1 MRWGRRSL
9 LATSSL
15 VAMAAS
21 APVLAQGVVTN
32 PVPVNGVFTTTPGV
46 TGVVLTGESFTG
58 TILNAAPV
66 TLGQY
71 KVGIYTGI
79 AVGTKSFNGAIINA
93 GNIEVATNY
102 PTNKHAF
109 GIAVG
114 AGAGGVF
121 NGSVTNSG
129 FITSREGYSIGHYIP
144 PGLQGTVEL
153 ADIAVRETVTGSIIN
168 TATGVI
174 ILPFGRV
181 NSIGIAVDAPI
192 LGRIINA
199 GYIFAGFGIDTGT
212 GIAVRAPIMGGIT
225 NSGTLISTHID
236 IRVLAPLPRGITNSG
251 FIGGKIFAPT
261 DTAITVVGPIAGGI
275 SNTGIIAGAA
285 EGNGIAFGT
294 GTAFDL
300 GAASAATVIRQSAG
314 SIFGGI
320 RFSSHADELLIS
332 GGAVGGGFVA
342 PAGSAAS
349 IGLSG
354 GVLAIGA
361 AEFSNTP
368 GFIGGDPL
376 LGVQNLAALRQ
387 SGGMVVLDVVN
398 STNAAEVPNVRAG
411 VITLTSVAAALTNF
425 SAVNAINAPSFA
437 PGAS

>member
-1 MRWGRRSL
+1 MGLLLSPFLTHPHPPTTRRVAADGGSLPLPPAGEGAERSEAGEGLAARVAADFFAAIKNYPVNPHLGAAKLFLQWQSPAFSCEEAEMRWGRRSL

-129 FITSREGYSIGHYIP
+129 FITSRE
-144 PGLQGTVEL
+144 
-153 ADIAVRETVTGSIIN
+153 
-168 TATGVI
+168 
-174 ILPFGRV
+174 
-181 NSIGIAVDAPI
+181 
-192 LGRIINA
+192 
-199 GYIFAGFGIDTGT
+199 
-212 GIAVRAPIMGGIT
+212 
-225 NSGTLISTHID
+225 
-236 IRVLAPLPRGITNSG
+236 
-251 FIGGKIFAPT
+251 
-261 DTAITVVGPIAGGI
+261 
-275 SNTGIIAGAA
+275 
-285 EGNGIAFGT
+285 
-294 GTAFDL
+294 
-300 GAASAATVIRQSAG
+300 
-314 SIFGGI
+314 
-320 RFSSHADELLIS
+320 
-332 GGAVGGGFVA
+332 
-342 PAGSAAS
+342 
-349 IGLSG
+349 
-354 GVLAIGA
+354 
-361 AEFSNTP
+361 
-368 GFIGGDPL
+368 
-376 LGVQNLAALRQ
+376 
-387 SGGMVVLDVVN
+387 
-398 STNAAEVPNVRAG
+398 
-411 VITLTSVAAALTNF
+411 
-425 SAVNAINAPSFA
+425 
-437 PGAS
+437 